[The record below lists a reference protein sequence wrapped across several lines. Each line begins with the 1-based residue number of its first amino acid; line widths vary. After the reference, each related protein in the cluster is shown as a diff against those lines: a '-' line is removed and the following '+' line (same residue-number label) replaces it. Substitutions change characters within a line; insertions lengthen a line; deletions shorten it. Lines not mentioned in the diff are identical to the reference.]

1 LKSKGYGHGGA
12 RPGSG
17 KPKGT
22 RWPSSLRKEEAREK
36 VRELI
41 TAHLPALVDAQV
53 HHAKGIK
60 HIFLRREDGTFE
72 RSDDPDKILAALNS
86 GDETSYYIF
95 TKDPSVQAFTDLM
108 NRAIDKP
115 KEQPQEL
122 NANIDFPRLD
132 ELLDAWKR
140 KPR

>member
-1 LKSKGYGHGGA
+1 MA
-12 RPGSG
+12 RDGSRRRAGPGL
-17 KPKGT
+17 PKGFKFSAT
-22 RWPSSLRKEEAREK
+22 LKKEETREI
-36 VRELI
+36 VREMI
-41 TAHLPALVDAQV
+41 TAQMGPMIRSQV
-53 HHAKGIK
+53 QHAIGIQ
-60 HIFLRREDGTFE
+60 HCFLRREDGTFE

>member
-1 LKSKGYGHGGA
+1 MSRGGLRNPRGGIKKGGKWKS
-12 RPGSG
+12 
-17 KPKGT
+17 T
-22 RWPSSLRKEEAREK
+22 LEKEA
-36 VRELI
+36 VRELVRREI
-41 TAHLPALVDAQV
+41 TGHIHPMVHSQV
-53 HHAKGIK
+53 QHAIGIQ
-60 HIFLRREDGTFE
+60 HCFLRREDGTFE
-72 RSDDPDKILAALNS
+72 RSDDPDAILDALNS
-86 GDETSYYIF
+86 GDKTSYYIF